1 MRQNGL
7 DFRFK
12 GWSKI
17 SSNKITKSMNF
28 EEFAE
33 DDRAVR
39 LTGKAA
45 QRSGKMGAF
54 KGKKVVSAAERLP
67 SELILAIFKY
77 ISSGTDMQSCLLVC
91 WSWCHCS
98 VESLWYRP
106 FLYQSSNLIKFCNTL
121 CRKNLSFNYAQ
132 LIRRLNLS
140 YVCDFVSD
148 QYLSKLDKCTRLER
162 LTLIGCKRVTDKGI
176 CDILSRNPNL
186 LALDFTGLELITNK
200 TLFCIAKY
208 LKNLQGLNLTNCKNI
223 TDESIIAIAHSCSNL
238 RRIKLNGCHL
248 ITDLSVLSLTSRCPS
263 LLEMDLDNCFEITN
277 QSAEAALTKLNY
289 LRELRLAQCTSITN
303 DFFLNMGNEKYEH
316 LRILDLTSCTRVT
329 DDCIYH
335 ISTSIPK
342 LRNLILAK
350 CSNITDR
357 GVMYIARLGKNIHFL
372 HLGHCSAITDRSI
385 IYISRYCSRLR
396 YLDLACCIQ
405 LTDLSICELASLPKL
420 KRIGLVKCANI
431 TDLSIFALAN
441 HKTTENVLERIH
453 LSYCVNLTLHA
464 ILELLN
470 TCKKLTHLSLTG
482 VSQFL
487 QPEFTQFCRPSPRE
501 EDFSPHQQAVFC
513 VFSGSGVIKLRNHL
527 NNLTKEA
534 KIRTQFQHLALE
546 ETFEENDINNY
557 SVPGETQEVFESFT

>member
-1 MRQNGL
+1 MRQNGV

-12 GWSKI
+12 SWSRL
-17 SSNKITKSMNF
+17 SSNKTTKSMDF
-28 EEFAE
+28 ERTSE
-33 DDRAVR
+33 DEGIIHV
-39 LTGKAA
+39 
-45 QRSGKMGAF
+45 SGKIGQKSKKMSAS
-54 KGKKVVSAAERLP
+54 KGKRAVSAAERLP
-67 SELILAIFKY
+67 SELILSIFKY

-98 VESLWYRP
+98 IESLWYRP
-106 FLYQSSNLIKFCNTL
+106 FLYQSSSLIKFCNTL

-140 YVCDFVSD
+140 YVCDYVSD
-148 QYLSKLDKCTRLER
+148 QYLSKLDKCTLLER

-208 LKNLQGLNLTNCKNI
+208 QKNLQGLNLTNCKNI

-248 ITDLSVLSLTSRCPS
+248 ITDLSILSLASRCPS

-277 QSAEAALTKLNY
+277 QSVEAAFTRLNY

-303 DFFLNMGNEKYEH
+303 ELFLNMGNERYEH
-316 LRILDLTSCTRVT
+316 LRILDLTSCTRIT

-335 ISTSIPK
+335 ISVAIPK

-385 IYISRYCSRLR
+385 IYLSRYCSRLR

-441 HKTTENVLERIH
+441 HKTTENALERIH

-487 QPEFTQFCRPSPRE
+487 QPEFTQFCRPSPR
-501 EDFSPHQQAVFC
+501 DFNPHQQAVFC
-513 VFSGSGVIKLRNHL
+513 VFSGSGVTKLRNHL

-546 ETFEENDINNY
+546 ETYGENNINNY
-557 SVPGETQEVFESFT
+557 NIPNETQEIFESFA

>member
-1 MRQNGL
+1 MGHNALEFCIRTWAKMPVNKVVKSINFEMIGEEE
-7 DFRFK
+7 K
-12 GWSKI
+12 MKHI
-17 SSNKITKSMNF
+17 SS
-28 EEFAE
+28 
-33 DDRAVR
+33 R
-39 LTGKAA
+39 LIQKTSRKQVGRGK
-45 QRSGKMGAF
+45 R
-54 KGKKVVSAAERLP
+54 VVSAAERLP

-77 ISSGTDMQSCLLVC
+77 ISSGSDMQSCLLVC
-91 WSWCHCS
+91 WSWCYCS

-140 YVCDFVSD
+140 YVCDYVSD

-162 LTLIGCKRVTDKGI
+162 LTLIGCKRITDKGI
-176 CDILSRNPNL
+176 HDILSKNPNL

-223 TDESIIAIAHSCSNL
+223 TDESIIAIANSCSNL

-263 LLEMDLDNCFEITN
+263 LLEIDLDNCFEITN
-277 QSAEAALTKLNY
+277 QSANAAFTKLNN

-303 DFFLNMGNEKYEH
+303 ELFLNMENERYEH
-316 LRILDLTSCTRVT
+316 LRILDLTSCTRIT

-335 ISTSIPK
+335 ISLAIPK

-385 IYISRYCSRLR
+385 IYLSRYCSRLR
-396 YLDLACCIQ
+396 YLDLACCTQ

-441 HKTTENVLERIH
+441 HKMAENALERIH

-470 TCKKLTHLSLTG
+470 TCKRLTHLSLTG

-487 QPEFTQFCRPSPRE
+487 QPEFTQFCRPSPK
-501 EDFSPHQQAVFC
+501 DFNPHQQAVFC

-527 NNLTKEA
+527 NNLIKEA
-534 KIRTQFQHLALE
+534 KIRTQFQHLTLE
-546 ETFEENDINNY
+546 ETFEENENNY
-557 SVPGETQEVFESFT
+557 NVVPVETQEVFESFA